1 MVTDTLVFFTKKQ
14 KALVFSDE
22 VYRMTVFICYFRRKF
37 PTNNAMP
44 RQYVKHKPCSDLALE
59 YTVLQRIINFRSSLF
74 CDSSTF
80 RFVHISPSAPMII
93 SGTITLVTVFQFINL
108 QNEEQAC
115 ALKMILNALENL
127 NLLSIE
133 QIADIY
139 YVFGKD
145 IMVGDKQMKEILISM
160 TNNGFFVPDDAA
172 DYMQKFKEFPE
183 KTINWK
189 TVTKVI
195 APEIIIGADGEMCTK
210 RNVDESQN
218 KLLPEIVHIY
228 KTSNKYFTFT
238 FFIYNVSI
246 ADAIVHFKIRVVSIA
261 KVQFA
266 NPYFIL
272 LTCTTRFSVYCA
284 KIENECETNFKT
296 LEESLQKDFK
306 KVVQLC
312 FLDMD
317 MSMLRDII
325 KITFFMLE
333 KYNEE
338 RD

>member
-1 MVTDTLVFFTKKQ
+1 MAYNCNLRKQ
-14 KALVFSDE
+14 KKVTVSIRTTIAHNGTSRGTQLNFEDPVLMGNVKRSSIDKPTPELATLKVLAEFYKGILGLENGIDE
-22 VYRMTVFICYFRRKF
+22 HFK
-37 PTNNAMP
+37 N
-44 RQYVKHKPCSDLALE
+44 HL
-59 YTVLQRIINFRSSLF
+59 TVL
-74 CDSSTF
+74 DKT
-80 RFVHISPSAPMII
+80 HK
-93 SGTITLVTVFQFINL
+93 VFLNPTSVKQILLSDKNDPLPLTEPVGVNLQDFKTEILKLQTNAKNL

-145 IMVGDKQMKEILISM
+145 IMVDDKQMKEILISM

-195 APEIIIGADGEMCTK
+195 VPEIIIGADGEMCTK

-228 KTSNKYFTFT
+228 IDPKTN
-238 FFIYNVSI
+238 
-246 ADAIVHFKIRVVSIA
+246 AITII
-261 KVQFA
+261 
-266 NPYFIL
+266 
-272 LTCTTRFSVYCA
+272 
-284 KIENECETNFKT
+284 
-296 LEESLQKDFK
+296 DK
-306 KVVQLC
+306 K
-312 FLDMD
+312 
-317 MSMLRDII
+317 
-325 KITFFMLE
+325 
-333 KYNEE
+333 
-338 RD
+338 

>member
-1 MVTDTLVFFTKKQ
+1 LATLKVLAEFYKGI
-14 KALVFSDE
+14 LGLENGIDE
-22 VYRMTVFICYFRRKF
+22 HYK
-37 PTNNAMP
+37 NN
-44 RQYVKHKPCSDLALE
+44 L
-59 YTVLQRIINFRSSLF
+59 TVL
-74 CDSSTF
+74 DKT
-80 RFVHISPSAPMII
+80 HK
-93 SGTITLVTVFQFINL
+93 VFLNPTSVKQILLNDKNDPLPLTEPVDVNLQDFKTEILKLQTNAKNL

-145 IMVGDKQMKEILISM
+145 IMVGDKQMKEILINM

-195 APEIIIGADGEMCTK
+195 VPEIIIGADGEMCTK

-228 KTSNKYFTFT
+228 IDPKTN
-238 FFIYNVSI
+238 
-246 ADAIVHFKIRVVSIA
+246 A
-261 KVQFA
+261 
-266 NPYFIL
+266 
-272 LTCTTRFSVYCA
+272 
-284 KIENECETNFKT
+284 
-296 LEESLQKDFK
+296 
-306 KVVQLC
+306 
-312 FLDMD
+312 
-317 MSMLRDII
+317 I
-325 KITFFMLE
+325 KIID
-333 KYNEE
+333 KK
-338 RD
+338 